1 MYENRVSHHRAV
13 IFGRYVRLHCI
24 NECAMSHELWLPYE
38 EATAISVLCAS
49 YTTLRI
55 PSLRGFVI
63 LLEGKNDARG
73 GVVSRVTIRNLAVTI
88 RKVSNV

>member
-1 MYENRVSHHRAV
+1 MIVV
-13 IFGRYVRLHCI
+13 IVVKFGEV
-24 NECAMSHELWLPYE
+24 W
-38 EATAISVLCAS
+38 VVGK
-49 YTTLRI
+49 LRI

-88 RKVSNV
+88 RKVPNV